1 MDEPLIDTEAADPDE
16 PEADEREGVA
26 AKLAKMS
33 FPQRLK
39 AAIKGSKEMRAISS
53 GTRTS

>member
-1 MDEPLIDTEAADPDE
+1 V

-39 AAIKGSKEMRAISS
+39 AAIKGSKEMRRFSS